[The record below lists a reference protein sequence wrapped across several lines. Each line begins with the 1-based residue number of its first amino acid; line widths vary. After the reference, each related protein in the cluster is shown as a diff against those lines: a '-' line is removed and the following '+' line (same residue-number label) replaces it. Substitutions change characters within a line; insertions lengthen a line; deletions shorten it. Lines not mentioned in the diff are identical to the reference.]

1 MTATQPRSSAVPER
15 PERPGRRA
23 GRGPGGGSKVLNAC
37 AGLLLAAAAVGLQ
50 TFHLTANEAS
60 ARVTYT
66 GAKGEDVDA
75 RRFTVRLDS
84 FLAAKTIQNSDETIT
99 TDNLFLVV
107 NASARSSLKPYHLG
121 QPQLLTADGK
131 KFTAT
136 DRVASTLTLANTWV
150 QPDIWV
156 SGRFFFEVPS
166 SALPGARVVFGLPAE
181 MLVEPFQPEV
191 EIDLGLDEEAA
202 RKLAASPQAVYST
215 VKK

>member
-1 MTATQPRSSAVPER
+1 MTATQPRSSAVPD
-15 PERPGRRA
+15 RPGRPDRHA
-23 GRGPGGGSKVLNAC
+23 GRGRKRGSTLLNAC

-50 TFHLTANEAS
+50 TFHLSANEAS
-60 ARVTYT
+60 AKVTYK
-66 GAKGEDVDA
+66 GVKGESVDA

-84 FLAAKTIQNSDETIT
+84 FVAAKTIQNSDQTIA

-107 NASARSSLKPYHLG
+107 TASAKSSLKPYHLG
-121 QPQLLTADGK
+121 QPELLTTDGK
-131 KFTAT
+131 KFDAT
-136 DRVASTLTLANTWV
+136 DRVASPLTLANTWV

-156 SGRFFFEVPS
+156 SGRFFFEVPP

-181 MLVEPFQPEV
+181 VVVEPFQPEV
-191 EIDLGLDEEAA
+191 EVDLGLDEEAA